1 MAIKRARLNDS
12 KKDGRVSASSSVDG
26 IMDISLMRPLLPS
39 AHDLLPY
46 LSRIDSTRQYS
57 NAGPLLGE
65 FEARLAAK
73 FGVGPEHVACVANAT
88 LGLVLCLLTI
98 VPRRSGR
105 CILPSWTFEATAT
118 AVRAAGLEPWFHDVT
133 ESTWALSADDL
144 LASHRGNAN
153 LAVAALAVCPFGAA
167 IDVATWDEFSAGT
180 GIPVVIDAAAG
191 FDSLVPGRTPAVLS
205 LHATKLLSTGEGGV
219 VISTDARLV
228 ERIRQLA
235 NFGFQ
240 PSRRILLS
248 GINAK
253 MSEYAAAVGLAALDG
268 WPAKRR
274 SVAERARLYH
284 ELIDGQNG
292 ATLAPGF
299 GGVALQPTCNVRL
312 ATPEASAL
320 IDWFAEHGIS
330 ARKWW
335 GNGCHRQQAFADC
348 PRTALPITEALAES
362 VVGLPFFSDIERQ
375 QIGRVGA
382 ILGEFLNRA
391 G

>member
-1 MAIKRARLNDS
+1 MPIKRASLNNS
-12 KKDGRVSASSSVDG
+12 KKDRRVSASSRADG
-26 IMDISLMRPLLPS
+26 ITPIALMQPLLPS

-88 LGLVLCLLTI
+88 LGLVLCLLAI

-133 ESTWALSADDL
+133 EPTWALSAGDL
-144 LASHRGNAN
+144 LTSHRGTTD
-153 LAVAALAVCPFGAA
+153 LAAAVAVCPFGAA
-167 IDVATWDEFSAGT
+167 IDLATWDEFSAKT

-191 FDSLVPGRTPAVLS
+191 FDSLVPGRTPSVLS
-205 LHATKLLSTGEGGV
+205 LHATKLLSTGEGGA
-219 VISTDARLV
+219 VISTDAELV

-268 WPAKRR
+268 WPARRR

-284 ELIDGQNG
+284 ELIDGRNG
-292 ATLAPGF
+292 VTLAPGF
-299 GGVALQPTCNVRL
+299 DGVALQPTCNVRL
-312 ATPEASAL
+312 ATPQASAL

-348 PRTALPITEALAES
+348 PRTALPVTEVLAES
-362 VVGLPFFSDIERQ
+362 VVGLPFFPDIERQ